1 LKRRELSRSRSLA
14 RRGPSREPRARFLL
28 LCEGRVTEP
37 GYFNFIKSCLRDSLL
52 TIEISK
58 ERGDPLRLVKTAEA
72 LRSAAERQA
81 RRLRD
86 DNLRYDEVWCIF
98 DVDEHPRLEEAL
110 ALAGR
115 LAIRIAVSNPCFEL
129 WPLLHFVDQRAYVSG
144 TTLRNALQNH
154 MPGYDK
160 SLSCEQLRGR
170 YPVAR
175 SRAQALREQHIRHGR
190 SPMWNPATD
199 VWVLVEALLAAAR
212 KSGVRTR
219 LNASFGL

>member
-1 LKRRELSRSRSLA
+1 MKRRELSRSRSLV

-58 ERGDPLRLVKTAEA
+58 ERGDPLRLVKAADA
-72 LRSAAERQA
+72 LRSAAEQRA
-81 RRLRD
+81 RKIKD
-86 DNLRYDEVWCIF
+86 DNLRYDEVWCVF
-98 DVDEHPRLEEAL
+98 DVDEHSRLDEAMAL
-110 ALAGR
+110 ADR
-115 LAIRIAVSNPCFEL
+115 LDIRIAVSNPCFEL
-129 WPLLHFVDQRAYVSG
+129 WPLLHFVDQRAHVSG
-144 TTLRNALQNH
+144 TSLRNMLQSH

-160 SLSCEQLRGR
+160 SLPCERLRGK
-170 YPVAR
+170 YSAALG
-175 SRAQALREQHIRHGR
+175 RAQTLREQHIRNGR
-190 SPMWNPATD
+190 SPMWNPNTD

-219 LNASFGL
+219 LNASFDL